1 MEAVL
6 AQIICMSNQ
15 KGGVGKTT
23 TTINLGAAL
32 SSFNKK
38 VLIVDLDPQG
48 NASSGLGVKNY
59 DNANLYHALIN
70 ECDVSSATYPTNLSQ
85 LSVVPSNAGLV
96 GVEPFLYQQ
105 KNKEL
110 FLKKILSSVSAEYD
124 YILIDCPP
132 SLGLLTLNAFTVSNY
147 FMVPLQCEY
156 YALEGLSQLLNTAG
170 IIKNNFNPN
179 LALLGIVLTMFDTRN
194 NLSHQVVKDVKQ
206 HFSNKV
212 FNSVITRNVRLSEA
226 PSYGKS
232 IIEYAPQSIGAER
245 YISLAKEVDNRFIQL
260 NARLNEFVVSE
271 SNKITSQNLV

>member
-1 MEAVL
+1 M

>member
-23 TTINLGAAL
+23 TTVNLGAAL

-48 NASSGLGVKNY
+48 NASSGLGAKNY
-59 DNANLYHALIN
+59 DNANLYHALIG
-70 ECDVSSATYPTNLSQ
+70 EGSISSTTYPTNLSQ
-85 LSVVPSNAGLV
+85 LFIVPSNAGLV

-105 KNKEL
+105 KDKEL
-110 FLKKILSSVSAEYD
+110 FLKKALSSVSAEYD

-170 IIKNNFNPN
+170 IIKGNFNPN

-194 NLSHQVVKDVKQ
+194 NLSHQVVRDVKH
-206 HFSNKV
+206 HFANKV

-245 YISLAKEVDNRFIQL
+245 YIALAKEVDNRFIQL
-260 NARLNEFVVSE
+260 NARLNEFVAPGPEEIAGPS
-271 SNKITSQNLV
+271 LV

>member
-1 MEAVL
+1 
-6 AQIICMSNQ
+6 MSNQ

-23 TTINLGAAL
+23 TTVNLGAAL
-32 SSFNKK
+32 ASFKKK

-59 DNANLYHALIN
+59 DNANLYHALMG
-70 ECDVSSATYPTNLSQ
+70 ECSVFEATYSANLPQ
-85 LSVVPSNAGLV
+85 LFIVPSNAGLV
-96 GVEPFLYQQ
+96 GVEPFLYQ
-105 KNKEL
+105 KDKKEI
-110 FLKKILSSVSAEYD
+110 FLKQALSSVSAEYD

-132 SLGLLTLNAFTVSNY
+132 SLGLLTLNAFTASNY

-194 NLSHQVVKDVKQ
+194 NLSHQVVRDVKK

-212 FNSVITRNVRLSEA
+212 FNTVITRNVRLSEA

-245 YISLAKEVDNRFIQL
+245 YIALAKEVDNRFVQL
-260 NARLNEFVVSE
+260 NARLNEFAE
-271 SNKITSQNLV
+271 QAPKERTEAGLI

>member
-1 MEAVL
+1 M

-23 TTINLGAAL
+23 TTVNLGAAL

-38 VLIVDLDPQG
+38 VLIIDLDPQG

-59 DNANLYHALIN
+59 DNANLYHALIG
-70 ECDVSSATYPTNLSQ
+70 EKSISSVTRQTNLSQ
-85 LSVVPSNAGLV
+85 LFIVPSNSGLV

-110 FLKKILSSVSAEYD
+110 FLKKSLSSVSEEYD

-132 SLGLLTLNAFTVSNY
+132 SLGLLTLNAFTASNY

-170 IIKNNFNPN
+170 IIKSNFNPN

-194 NLSHQVVKDVKQ
+194 NLSHQVVRDVKQ

-212 FNSVITRNVRLSEA
+212 FNSIITRNVRLSEA

-245 YISLAKEVDNRFIQL
+245 YISLAKEVDNRFVQL
-260 NARLNEFVVSE
+260 NTETNTLPNEFSE
-271 SNKITSQNLV
+271 PRIEEITSAN